1 MSTADGREA
10 AGPAASY
17 LMAGRHPAYSGMGLP
32 DATAGQD
39 GDTPWMMTD
48 DREALLARL
57 NELRIEHRDLDTVI
71 ARLAT
76 GGPSDQI
83 HIARLKKRK
92 LKLKDE
98 IAWIENRLI
107 PDIIA

>member
-1 MSTADGREA
+1 MSGRDGKDV
-10 AGPAASY
+10 AGPAPFR
-17 LMAGRHPAYSGMGLP
+17 LNPGLHPAYSGLGP
-32 DATAGQD
+32 PRGAD
-39 GDTPWMMTD
+39 GHSGDSPWMMTD
-48 DREALLARL
+48 YREALLARL

-76 GGPSDQI
+76 GGPADQI